1 MKKIVL
7 FILSVFLLSCTEY
20 LEEDLLTN
28 PSLNGL
34 SNEEDV
40 KAALT
45 GAYAGLLGSSNPG
58 YYGRN
63 YLYLRE
69 VPTDNLVG
77 SGSQKEIDDFIF
89 GNSDATI
96 VNTYND
102 IYAMILRANLI
113 IENIED
119 VQIEQS
125 LLKWYKSQAQFLLA
139 LGYYDLTSLFGDVV
153 LITSTVNDISAKP
166 LRTAQADV
174 ENYIFELLDAA
185 IPYLEKDESEQLPG
199 TATLGA
205 ALTLKMKLH
214 LRRKEWTKVNEIAD
228 LIIGLGKYSLLPN
241 VEDLYKIGNSFND
254 EIIFSVKTT
263 GDPLG
268 KSLGAIA
275 AGSTDIAQH
284 QYDKLQNFGFGTF
297 KGELWVYYSYDPS
310 DERFI
315 KLFRHSYLDQ
325 DGNEWGPQSEKPN
338 GKGFQSSGKG
348 FYKYQPFVY
357 SEKYPHP
364 LADTGT
370 DLRSDIYHGNTLFVS
385 RYAEVLLAKAEALNE
400 ISGPSAEVFNLI
412 NEVRDRAN
420 LPNLE
425 TTGSFDQASLKDA
438 IFQERQ
444 WEFFME
450 GYRREDLIRQ
460 GQDAQGNNV
469 FIEKIKYSHAKS
481 RQNNNAELIDV
492 KECNKLYPIPE
503 IERSLNTNI
512 TQNDCY

>member
-7 FILSVFLLSCTEY
+7 FILSIFLLSCTEY

-77 SGSQKEIDDFIF
+77 SGTQTEIDDFIF

-113 IENIED
+113 IDNIEG
-119 VQIEQS
+119 VKMEQS

-153 LITSTVNDISAKP
+153 LITSAVNDISAKP
-166 LRTAQADV
+166 LRTPKAEV
-174 ENYIFELLDAA
+174 EAFIFEMLDAA
-185 IPYLEKDESEQLPG
+185 IPFLEKDESEQLPG

-205 ALTLKMKLH
+205 AYTLKMKLH
-214 LRRKEWTKVNEIAD
+214 LRRKEWTNVNGIAD
-228 LIIGLGKYSLLPN
+228 LIIRLGKYSLLPN

-284 QYDKLQNFGFGTF
+284 QYDNRQNYGFGTF
-297 KGELWVYYSYDPS
+297 RGELWVYYSYEPS

-315 KLFRHSYLDQ
+315 KLFRHSYLDN
-325 DGNEWGPQSEKPN
+325 DDNEWGPQSEKDN
-338 GKGFQSSGKG
+338 GQGFWSKGKG
-348 FYKYQPFVY
+348 FYKYQAFVY
-357 SEKYPHP
+357 SEKYPNP

-400 ISGPSAEVFNLI
+400 ISEPSGEVYDLI
-412 NEVRDRAN
+412 NEVRNRAS
-420 LPNLE
+420 LPDLE
-425 TTGSFDQASLKDA
+425 TTGSFDQASLRDA
-438 IFQERQ
+438 IFRERQ

-460 GQDAQGNNV
+460 GDNV
-469 FIEKIKYSHAKS
+469 FVEKIKYSHAKS
-481 RQNNNAELIDV
+481 RLSNPSNIIDV
-492 KECNKLYPIPE
+492 QECNKLYPIPN